1 MPLGKLSLL
10 KWKNIAGDYAS
21 EQPGGQTIIESFGSH
36 PKCRS
41 KQIHKRDSDYK
52 KGDEVEL
59 SGNSRFSNSAE
70 DSPTDSNDA
79 SPNCQQP
86 TITIKS
92 LAIPIKSMSVVKN
105 EGIIWRK
112 VKMNSIFEQARSKP
126 RAPARYEA
134 NLA

>member
-1 MPLGKLSLL
+1 LL

-70 DSPTDSNDA
+70 DSPTDSIRRIAQLPATHDHYQVLGNPDQIHVSGEKRRDYMA
-79 SPNCQQP
+79 EGE
-86 TITIKS
+86 
-92 LAIPIKSMSVVKN
+92 N
-105 EGIIWRK
+105 EQHI
-112 VKMNSIFEQARSKP
+112 
-126 RAPARYEA
+126 RAGS
-134 NLA
+134 